1 MDKAHLNTDSSRG
14 SLSEAQKALLVD
26 VLDQIVPRDGDV
38 PGAGEAGVGR
48 YVGETLRAAPGLGV
62 LFSDG
67 LLSVE
72 GTSHEMY
79 SKGFGV
85 LPGDDRVNVLR
96 RVEAEKEGFFK
107 ELVRLCYSGYY
118 IDPEIRRLRGLD
130 QIPPFPRGHALEPFD
145 MGLLESVKNR
155 GKIYRDA

>member
-1 MDKAHLNTDSSRG
+1 MDKAHSKAESPERF
-14 SLSEAQKALLVD
+14 LSEAEALLVD

-48 YVGETLRAAPGLGV
+48 YVGETLGAAPGLGA

-72 GTSHEMY
+72 GTGHEMY

-96 RVEAEKEGFFK
+96 RVETENEGFFK

-118 IDPEIRRLRGLD
+118 TDPEIRRLRGLD
-130 QIPPFPRGHALEPFD
+130 QTPPFPRGQMATRKQSIQKATQDL
-145 MGLLESVKNR
+145 SKST
-155 GKIYRDA
+155 